1 MNPPR
6 QADLSDHVAAA
17 IIGLPM
23 KLRAV
28 FVMAHVQRRSRGDI
42 AAALGISERRV
53 DRRLTRALV
62 VCRNSLEARGIDLT
76 PSD

>member
-1 MNPPR
+1 MHPPS
-6 QADLSDHVAAA
+6 DLAEHVAAA
-17 IIGLPM
+17 IIGLPT
-23 KLRAV
+23 KLRAA
-28 FVMAHVQRRSRGDI
+28 FVMAYVQRRRRSDI

-62 VCRNSLEARGIDLT
+62 ACRNSLEARGVDLT

>member
-1 MNPPR
+1 MHPPM
-6 QADLSDHVAAA
+6 QADLSDHLAAA

-28 FVMAHVQRRSRGDI
+28 FVMAHVQRRSRSEI

-53 DRRLTRALV
+53 ERRMVKALV
-62 VCRNSLEARGIDLT
+62 ACRESLAARGIDLAH
-76 PSD
+76 

>member
-1 MNPPR
+1 MHPPM

-23 KLRAV
+23 HLRRV
-28 FVMAHVQRRSRGDI
+28 FVMAHVQRRTRGDI

-53 DRRLTRALV
+53 ERWLVKALV
-62 VCRNSLEARGIDLT
+62 ACRESLAARGVDLT
-76 PSD
+76 PTG